1 MKKMVGSFI
10 LTQHSSPLPLT
21 CSASPF
27 LSLSR
32 STWLPRLHCRPSP
45 GHSPPSSFLTKSL
58 FTPLSLS
65 LGEPLILSIYLG
77 FAMNIFVVVSLN
89 LQVLWIF
96 FPLNLFCN
104 SRVSVWAWKSCCFFN
119 SFLKKYSA
127 FAINPLHG
135 FKWQTSP
142 ALIEIKLSQPS
153 CLVALTHISISFD
166 QCSLF
171 WIINFGYI
179 KYKLEY

>member
-10 LTQHSSPLPLT
+10 LTQHSSPSPLT
-21 CSASPF
+21 CSALPF
-27 LSLSR
+27 ISLSLGM
-32 STWLPRLHCRPSP
+32 TV
-45 GHSPPSSFLTKSL
+45 SPPLPPLTRPLASL
-58 FTPLSLS
+58 AVPQRVTLRPSLS

-89 LQVLWIF
+89 LQVLLIF

-135 FKWQTSP
+135 SKWQTSH
-142 ALIEIKLSQPS
+142 ALIEIKLSWPS
-153 CLVALTHISISFD
+153 CLSIYDVVALTHISISFD
-166 QCSLF
+166 HCSYT
-171 WIINFGYI
+171 G
-179 KYKLEY
+179 

>member
-1 MKKMVGSFI
+1 MFYPQTTLQLYNNLTVGHIARTNSTKVVKTKAQPKELLYFGRNLSFKYWSIWKKWWA
-10 LTQHSSPLPLT
+10 HSYSHNTRHDCL
-21 CSASPF
+21 ASIAAPH
-27 LSLSR
+27 LATL
-32 STWLPRLHCRPSP
+32 
-45 GHSPPSSFLTKSL
+45 
-58 FTPLSLS
+58 LSLS

-135 FKWQTSP
+135 F
-142 ALIEIKLSQPS
+142 
-153 CLVALTHISISFD
+153 
-166 QCSLF
+166 QCSFSSNTYLNFIQPMFFILDNQF
-171 WIINFGYI
+171 WV
-179 KYKLEY
+179 YKI